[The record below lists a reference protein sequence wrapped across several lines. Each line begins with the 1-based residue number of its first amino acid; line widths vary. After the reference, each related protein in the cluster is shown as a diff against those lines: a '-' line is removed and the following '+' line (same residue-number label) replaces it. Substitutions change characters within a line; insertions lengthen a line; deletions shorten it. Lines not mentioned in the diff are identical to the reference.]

1 MKAGK
6 HNFDEVVQ
14 GWIESSDRDFMA
26 MNNMYK
32 SKNYSWSLFVGH
44 LVIEKLLKACYAKQF
59 NNHSPMI
66 HNLVRLSDLVSLNLT
81 EAQKDKLVEITTF
94 NISARYDDIKLAF
107 YKKCTKVFTKKWIDE
122 IKAFR
127 KWIKEQHLK

>member
-1 MKAGK
+1 MKAEE

-44 LVIEKLLKACYAKQF
+44 LAIEKLLKACYAKQF
-59 NNHSPMI
+59 KNPAPLI

-81 EAQKDKLVEITTF
+81 ETQKDKLVEITTF
-94 NISARYDDIKLAF
+94 NISARYNDIELAF
-107 YKKCTKVFTKKWIDE
+107 YKKCTKVFTKKVD
-122 IKAFR
+122 
-127 KWIKEQHLK
+127 